1 MKLSLSW
8 KWLIAS
14 LCIESLMLSVLV
26 YRNVQQLSE
35 SLLVQTSMRLETQ
48 KTLLQSA
55 LIAPWLQM
63 DYATIQSVLEE
74 SQQVQSINYL
84 VALNTQSQPIASVG
98 WPLEKELPPVNNNP
112 FGQSSL
118 LNERY
123 DTSID
128 IVVSGQKLGSVRI
141 GLSTLFYTQARYSMI
156 FKSIVIA
163 LIEIFFSAL
172 LLITLNRWIIRNLTK
187 LTQSANAIAQ
197 GDYSKRLELSGD
209 QETATLAC
217 AFNAMANTIQERIR
231 SLEEVHQEEKKLS
244 DKLERIAHY
253 DTLTNLPNRVL
264 LADRLHQ
271 AMAQSNRHNRSLAI
285 IYLDLDGFKSIN
297 DTYGHHIGDILLVTL
312 AGRMEQILREGDTLS
327 RIGGDEFVI
336 VLNDI
341 KEVKLCELILE
352 RLLHVTNMPVIIND
366 ISVQVSSSI
375 GVTFYPQ
382 DGASA
387 DQLMRH
393 ADQAMYLAKQSGKN
407 SYRFFDLDQNVS
419 LQAQRD
425 YFLEVANAL
434 AHKEFVLYYQ
444 PKVNMKTGEIIG
456 AEALIRWEHPQ
467 KGLVM
472 PLSFLPFLE
481 NHSLSIEIG
490 EWVIHSALSQIGQ
503 WQKIGF
509 NLPVSININA
519 YQLQQNDFM
528 VRFKAILEAHSDV
541 DPSLLEVEILE
552 TSAVE
557 DIVHVSAI
565 MQSCHALGVH
575 FALDDFG
582 TGYSSLTYLKRLPA
596 KTLKIDQS
604 FIHDMLD
611 DPDDLAIIEG
621 VLGLARAFRKNV
633 IAEGVES
640 VDHGLCLLA
649 LGCEFAQGYGI
660 AEPMPPQEFLFWVE
674 AWKPDARW
682 MAWQNRV
689 PNSDSMQWLFAAVEH
704 NAWVKSLKN
713 YIQEGYGNP
722 PLLNEHLC
730 RFGLW
735 FDREIRG
742 TCKEELWFKKIDSL
756 HHRLHTLG
764 TKLVN
769 TVLAQKEHA
778 ITLHTMSQIN
788 RMNKTMIALLY
799 ERIYSEEKVKER
811 VE

>member
-8 KWLIAS
+8 KWLVAS

-35 SLLVQTSMRLETQ
+35 NLWSQTSMRLEMQ

-74 SQQVQSINYL
+74 SQHVQSIDYL

-98 WPLEKELPPVNNNP
+98 WPLDKELPYIESNS
-112 FGQSSL
+112 FDQSSL
-118 LNERY
+118 VNARY

-141 GLSTLFYTQARYSMI
+141 GLSTLFYTQARDAMI

-163 LIEIFFSAL
+163 LIEIFLSAL
-172 LLITLNRWIIRNLTK
+172 LLIALNRWIIRNLTK

-197 GDYSKRLELSGD
+197 GDYTKRLELSGEK
-209 QETATLAC
+209 ETSELAC
-217 AFNAMANTIQERIR
+217 AFNAMANTIQDRIS
-231 SLEEVHQEEKKLS
+231 SLEAVHQEEKRLS

-264 LADRLHQ
+264 LADRLQQ

-336 VLNDI
+336 VLSDLS
-341 KEVKLCELILE
+341 EVKVCEHILE

-425 YFLEVANAL
+425 YFLEIANAL
-434 AHKEFVLYYQ
+434 VRKEFVLYYQ

-481 NHSLSIEIG
+481 NHSLCIEIG
-490 EWVIHSALSQIGQ
+490 EWVIHSALLQISQ
-503 WQKIGF
+503 WQKIGLHF
-509 NLPVSININA
+509 PISININA

-528 VRFKAILEAHSDV
+528 TRFKALLEAHSDV
-541 DPSLLEVEILE
+541 DPSLLEIEILE

-565 MQSCHALGVH
+565 MQKCHALGVH

-621 VLGLARAFRKNV
+621 VLGLAKAFRKEV

-660 AEPMPPQEFLFWVE
+660 AEPMPPQEFLRWSNE
-674 AWKPDARW
+674 WKPYKSW
-682 MAWQNRV
+682 TAWQNRV
-689 PNSDSMQWLFAAVEH
+689 VSPDSMQWLFAAVEH
-704 NAWVKSLKN
+704 NAWVKSLTN
-713 YIQEGYGNP
+713 YIQEGYGQP
-722 PLLNEHLC
+722 PLLNEHVC

-735 FDREIRG
+735 FDHEMRG
-742 TCKEELWFKKIDSL
+742 TCSEELWFKKIDSL

-764 TKLVN
+764 SKLIN
-769 TVLAQKEHA
+769 RVLTQKQYD

-788 RMNKTMIALLY
+788 RMNRTMIALLY
-799 ERIYSEEKVKER
+799 ARIYSGER
-811 VE
+811 VTKIAS